1 MHGRSR
7 LRVTRMSYIMCN
19 TVHISD
25 VVCVV
30 HVMYVASV
38 LHNVRVAYVCHVHAY
53 IGTCWYVY
61 IACEFH
67 VGHMHCI
74 MCGTVGLVAITCY
87 FVVTRSR
94 GEFADAPVFLWSCCC
109 VAVCCYIIAEPCCI
123 HECHQAHVC
132 LQFV

>member
-1 MHGRSR
+1 MA
-7 LRVTRMSYIMCN
+7 YIMCN
-19 TVHISD
+19 TVQISD

-30 HVMYVASV
+30 RVMYVASV

-67 VGHMHCI
+67 VGHIHCI

-94 GEFADAPVFLWSCCC
+94 GECVDAPVVLVVVLLRCCLLLH
-109 VAVCCYIIAEPCCI
+109 Y
-123 HECHQAHVC
+123 
-132 LQFV
+132 